1 MTLLADSTWP
11 EIAEVAHRSDIMICA
26 GSLEQHGPHLP
37 LDVDT
42 VIGAEL
48 ARRWANGRPDRFVAP
63 ALPLGASDEHL
74 GFPGTISIGTDV
86 TADMLIA
93 VVRSCSVFRSVVVV
107 SWHGGNADALA
118 VAETTLVSE
127 GHRVSFW
134 RPSVPGDAHAGRTET
149 SIMLAIAPLRV
160 RLHLASPG
168 TTDSLESLMPALR
181 SDGVRSVSPSG
192 VLGDPTGASPEEGDA
207 LLDAILQNQKEWDR

>member
-1 MTLLADSTWP
+1 MTRIADCTWP
-11 EIAEVAHRSDIMICA
+11 EIAEVAHRSDILICA

-48 ARRWANGRPDRFVAP
+48 ARRWARGSPDRLVAP

-74 GFPGTISIGTDV
+74 GFPGTISIGTSV
-86 TADMLIA
+86 TADLVIA
-93 VVRSCSVFRSVVVV
+93 AVRSCSIFRSVVVL

-118 VAETTLVSE
+118 VAETILVSE
-127 GHRVSFW
+127 GRHVSFW
-134 RPSVPGDAHAGRTET
+134 RPSVPGDAHAGRIET
-149 SIMLAIAPLRV
+149 SIMLAIAPDRV
-160 RLHLASPG
+160 RLHLAAPG
-168 TTDSLESLMPALR
+168 TTDSLASLMSTLR

-192 VLGDPTGASPEEGDA
+192 VLGDPTGASPEEGEA
-207 LLDAILQNQKEWDR
+207 LLDAVLQDRKERVE

>member
-42 VIGAEL
+42 VIGTEL
-48 ARRWANGRPDRFVAP
+48 ARRWADDRPDRFVAP

-86 TADMLIA
+86 TSDMLIA

-134 RPSVPGDAHAGRTET
+134 RPSIPGDAHAGRTET
-149 SIMLAIAPLRV
+149 SIMLAIAPHRV
-160 RLHLASPG
+160 RLHLAEPG
-168 TTDSLESLMPALR
+168 TTDSLESLMPVLR

-192 VLGDPTGASPEEGDA
+192 VLGDPTGASPEEGEA